1 MKIIYKIFTLLCGF
15 CLCAAS
21 TADAWSK
28 GNEGKFVVVIDAG
41 HGGKDAGACDNNV
54 KEKDINLGVALQ
66 LEELLKKKMKDVKVV
81 MTRDNDT
88 FYSLQ
93 QRADIANKAKGDLF
107 ISIHTNSVDASNPNR
122 TTVAGSSV
130 YVLGLHKDQ
139 NNMQVARRENSVI
152 KLERNFTE
160 NYEGFDPNKD
170 ESYIIFEMAQKK
182 NLSQSFKFADEV
194 QRQLVKIAGRRDRG
208 VHQAGFWV
216 LWATSM
222 PSILIEL
229 DFITNPNSAKYISST
244 TGQEKLAEG
253 IFKAI
258 QSYRKAL
265 KDEASQQ
272 TSGQNAASAD
282 GDNAV
287 AVLAQTESSP
297 RTVSHKTPTAKPVSS
312 RRNTSRK
319 RRSDYARDLSV
330 KRSVETENIKLQSEL
345 GYMPQMAS
353 ARPAAKMDQEPQE
366 NLDLKGKKK
375 KNKDKKKK
383 EKRQKEKKVDNK
395 RERTQVAST
404 KGNSTTR
411 RPGVSPYANQD
422 RKKES
427 KTESRQQNVSVSPSR
442 KVETNLSPDNAANR
456 PSTRSKRVRKT
467 ND

>member
-1 MKIIYKIFTLLCGF
+1 MKIIHKIFTLLCGF
-15 CLCAAS
+15 CLFAAT
-21 TADAWSK
+21 TAGGWAK
-28 GNEGKFVVVIDAG
+28 GSEGKFVVVIDAG

-93 QRADIANKAKGDLF
+93 QRADIANKARGDLF

-152 KLERNFTE
+152 QLERNFTE

-194 QRQLVKIAGRRDRG
+194 QKQLVKVAGRRDRG

-244 TGQEKLAEG
+244 TGQERLAEG

-258 QSYRKAL
+258 QSYRSAL
-265 KDEASQQ
+265 KDEAQRALEQ
-272 TSGQNAASAD
+272 ESAPVD
-282 GDNAV
+282 GENAV
-287 AVLAQTESSP
+287 AVLAQSESSP

-345 GYMPQMAS
+345 GDMPQMAS
-353 ARPAAKMDQEPQE
+353 ARPAAKVDQEPQE
-366 NLDLKGKKK
+366 NFDLKGKKK
-375 KNKDKKKK
+375 KNKDKRKK
-383 EKRQKEKKVDNK
+383 EKKQKEKKVDNK

-404 KGNSTTR
+404 KGNQTSR
-411 RPGVSPYANQD
+411 RPGVSPYANQS
-422 RKKES
+422 KKKDS
-427 KTESRQQNVSVSPSR
+427 KVENHQQNVSVASSR
-442 KVETNLSPDNAANR
+442 KVQTNLSPDNAANR
-456 PSTRSKRVRKT
+456 PSTRSKRMRKT
-467 ND
+467 NE